1 MADEELAAIRAK
13 RLEELQTQ
21 YGGQNSAQM
30 QQQQEAIKR
39 EAEMRNSL
47 LSQILEQGARAR
59 LNSIAL
65 VKPEKAKMMESMLIQ
80 MARSGQIAGK
90 LSETQLISLLQDMSE
105 KTQKKTTVR
114 FNRKRID
121 DSDDEDD

>member
-1 MADEELAAIRAK
+1 
-13 RLEELQTQ
+13 
-21 YGGQNSAQM
+21 
-30 QQQQEAIKR
+30 
-39 EAEMRNSL
+39 MRNSL

>member
-1 MADEELAAIRAK
+1 MK
-13 RLEELQTQ
+13 
-21 YGGQNSAQM
+21 
-30 QQQQEAIKR
+30 
-39 EAEMRNSL
+39 NSL

-90 LSETQLISLLQDMSE
+90 LSESQLVSLLQEVSE
-105 KTQKKTTVR
+105 RTQKKTTVK
-114 FNRKRID
+114 FNRKRLD
-121 DSDDEDD
+121 DSDDDD

>member
-1 MADEELAAIRAK
+1 
-13 RLEELQTQ
+13 
-21 YGGQNSAQM
+21 
-30 QQQQEAIKR
+30 
-39 EAEMRNSL
+39 MRNSL

-114 FNRKRID
+114 FNRKHID
-121 DSDDEDD
+121 DSDEEDD

>member
-1 MADEELAAIRAK
+1 
-13 RLEELQTQ
+13 
-21 YGGQNSAQM
+21 M

-121 DSDDEDD
+121 DSDEEDD